1 MSKRARKKQLNRPAG
16 AGPASDGTTAQPQ
29 GPATADQS
37 GLATSPKAASSAAG
51 PATPEPIDLPVDL
64 DDDVPVYDHD
74 LLTVEPE
81 PVSERELRALMKD
94 WRRGRAT
101 RHLWDVIQD
110 GYVALLAFVMIGGM
124 IFSVVWRAQG
134 IAAEC
139 TTASCQ
145 TGRTLLP
152 WAALFGTLAVTLAVA
167 RLFGPIVAS
176 ASEGFW
182 LMDAPVRRSRLL
194 SGRLAAVLTVSAV
207 VSAVFGGLVAA
218 LTGSSF
224 AEAGIWAAASALG
237 AAGLTAFSAAEQGA
251 DRHWTVRVLTWLA
264 GALGLAALTAVVA
277 VAAGWVSLGID
288 LKLGVQLA
296 GIVGGVGLLL
306 LVACGVL
313 AFVRLDGMRRAR
325 MMSGGSLVS
334 GMQGAMFAMDVGL
347 MRDILVERDAM
358 ERGHVRPTRGR
369 GLGVQALVWRDLQ
382 RLIRFPKSLLLLVV
396 GLVVPY
402 AVGALGLAAFS
413 PFISGMVLMTA
424 LVPLLGSLRVLSRT
438 KGLARAFPFSTQDIR
453 RAVMTVPA
461 VLALIWA
468 GLAIP
473 AFAGLGSG
481 MQHMPILDAVIH
493 AALTGVAGLLA
504 AVRWVTAK
512 PADYG
517 APMMQTG
524 MGAMPP
530 GLMLNLFRGIDV
542 MAGVTGPLLLG
553 WSPWISVVIAV
564 IIFFLL
570 QGGMSMEDAQAMQE
584 EQKKQMAEL
593 KGETAAAK
601 GSAQKTRIPPPSRR

>member
-1 MSKRARKKQLNRPAG
+1 MSKRARKKASSRPGPAPAGDARPASPSPVAPVG
-16 AGPASDGTTAQPQ
+16 PEATVPVQEPAAASVPSPAPADEAPPEPAGPVWHHS
-29 GPATADQS
+29 
-37 GLATSPKAASSAAG
+37 L
-51 PATPEPIDLPVDL
+51 VDL
-64 DDDVPVYDHD
+64 V
-74 LLTVEPE
+74 PE
-81 PVSERELRALMKD
+81 PVSERDLRSLMKD

-101 RHLWDVIQD
+101 RHIWEVIQD
-110 GYVALLAFVMIGGM
+110 GYVAVLAVVMIGAM
-124 IFSVVWRAQG
+124 IASVVWRAQG

-139 TTASCQ
+139 TTATCQ

-176 ASEGFW
+176 AAEGFW

-194 SGRLAAVLTVSAV
+194 AGRLVAVVVVAGIVSAL
-207 VSAVFGGLVAA
+207 FGGLVAA
-218 LTGSSF
+218 LTGSPL

-237 AAGLTAFSAAEQGA
+237 AAGLTAFAAAEQGA

-264 GALGLAALTAVVA
+264 GALGLTALMAVVA
-277 VAAGWVSLGID
+277 VAAGWTTLGFD
-288 LKLGVQLA
+288 LTLGVRLA
-296 GIVGGVGLLL
+296 GIVGGVGVVLLL
-306 LVACGVL
+306 AGGAA
-313 AFVRLDGMRRAR
+313 AFARLDGMRRAR
-325 MMSGGSLVS
+325 LLSGGSLVS

-358 ERGHVRPTRGR
+358 DRGHVRPTRGR
-369 GLGVQALVWRDLQ
+369 GLGVNALVWRDLQ
-382 RLIRFPKSLLLLVV
+382 RLIRFPKSLLLLLV

-402 AVGALGLAAFS
+402 AVGALGLGSFS

-461 VLALIWA
+461 VLALLWA
-468 GLAIP
+468 AAAVP

-481 MQHMPILDAVIH
+481 TQHLPLLDAVIH
-493 AALTGVAGLLA
+493 AGLTGVAGLLA

-517 APMMQTG
+517 TPMVQTG

-530 GLMLNLFRGIDV
+530 GLMVNLFRGIDV

-553 WSPWISVVIAV
+553 WSPWVSVVIAGV
-564 IIFFLL
+564 VFFLL
-570 QGGMSMEDAQAMQE
+570 QGGMSMEEAQAMQE
-584 EQKKQMAEL
+584 EQKRQLADL
-593 KGETAAAK
+593 KGAQGTAAPA
-601 GSAQKTRIPPPSRR
+601 GKTRIPPPAKR

>member
-1 MSKRARKKQLNRPAG
+1 MSKRARKKASSRPGPAPAGDARPASPSPVAPVG
-16 AGPASDGTTAQPQ
+16 PEATVPVQEPAAASVPRPAPADEAPPEPAGPVWHHS
-29 GPATADQS
+29 
-37 GLATSPKAASSAAG
+37 L
-51 PATPEPIDLPVDL
+51 VDL
-64 DDDVPVYDHD
+64 V
-74 LLTVEPE
+74 PE
-81 PVSERELRALMKD
+81 PVSERDLRSLMKD

-101 RHLWDVIQD
+101 RHIWEVIQD
-110 GYVALLAFVMIGGM
+110 GYVAVLAVVMIGAM
-124 IFSVVWRAQG
+124 IASVVWRAQG

-139 TTASCQ
+139 TTATCQ

-176 ASEGFW
+176 AAEGFW

-194 SGRLAAVLTVSAV
+194 AGRLVAVVVVAGIVSAL
-207 VSAVFGGLVAA
+207 FGGLVAA
-218 LTGSSF
+218 LTGSPL

-237 AAGLTAFSAAEQGA
+237 AAGLTAFAAAEQGA

-264 GALGLAALTAVVA
+264 GALGLTALMAVVA
-277 VAAGWVSLGID
+277 VAAGWTTLGFD
-288 LKLGVQLA
+288 LALGVRLA
-296 GIVGGVGLLL
+296 GIVGGVGVVLLL
-306 LVACGVL
+306 AGGAA
-313 AFVRLDGMRRAR
+313 AFARLDGMRRAR
-325 MMSGGSLVS
+325 LLSGGSLVS

-358 ERGHVRPTRGR
+358 DRGHVRPTRGR
-369 GLGVQALVWRDLQ
+369 GLGVNALVWRDLQ
-382 RLIRFPKSLLLLVV
+382 RLIRFPKSLLLLLV

-402 AVGALGLAAFS
+402 AVGALGLGSFS

-461 VLALIWA
+461 VLALLWA
-468 GLAIP
+468 AAAVP

-481 MQHMPILDAVIH
+481 TQHLPLLDAVIH
-493 AALTGVAGLLA
+493 AGLTGVAGLLA

-517 APMMQTG
+517 TPMVQTG

-530 GLMLNLFRGIDV
+530 GLMVNLFRGIDV

-553 WSPWISVVIAV
+553 WSPWVSVVIAGV
-564 IIFFLL
+564 VFFLL
-570 QGGMSMEDAQAMQE
+570 QGGMSMEEAQAMQE
-584 EQKKQMAEL
+584 EQKRQLADL
-593 KGETAAAK
+593 KGAQGTAAPA
-601 GSAQKTRIPPPSRR
+601 GKTRIPPPAKR

>member
-1 MSKRARKKQLNRPAG
+1 VPVQEPAAASVPSPAPADEAPPEPAG
-16 AGPASDGTTAQPQ
+16 PVWHHS
-29 GPATADQS
+29 
-37 GLATSPKAASSAAG
+37 L
-51 PATPEPIDLPVDL
+51 VDL
-64 DDDVPVYDHD
+64 V
-74 LLTVEPE
+74 PE
-81 PVSERELRALMKD
+81 PVSERDLRSLMKD

-101 RHLWDVIQD
+101 RHIWEVIQD
-110 GYVALLAFVMIGGM
+110 GYVAVLAVVMIGAM
-124 IFSVVWRAQG
+124 IASVVWRAQG

-139 TTASCQ
+139 TTATCQ

-176 ASEGFW
+176 AAEGFW

-194 SGRLAAVLTVSAV
+194 AGRLVAVVVVAGIVSAL
-207 VSAVFGGLVAA
+207 FGGLVAA
-218 LTGSSF
+218 LTGSPL

-237 AAGLTAFSAAEQGA
+237 AAGLTAFAAAEQGA

-264 GALGLAALTAVVA
+264 GALGLTALMAVVA
-277 VAAGWVSLGID
+277 VAAGWTTLGFD
-288 LKLGVQLA
+288 LTLGVRLA
-296 GIVGGVGLLL
+296 GIVGGVGVVLLL
-306 LVACGVL
+306 AGGAA
-313 AFVRLDGMRRAR
+313 AFARLDGMRRAR
-325 MMSGGSLVS
+325 LLSGGSLVS

-358 ERGHVRPTRGR
+358 DRGHVRPTRGR
-369 GLGVQALVWRDLQ
+369 GLGVNALVWRDLQ
-382 RLIRFPKSLLLLVV
+382 RLIRFPKSLLLLLV

-402 AVGALGLAAFS
+402 AVGALGLGSFS

-461 VLALIWA
+461 VLALLWA
-468 GLAIP
+468 AAAVP

-481 MQHMPILDAVIH
+481 TQHLPLLDAVIH
-493 AALTGVAGLLA
+493 AGLTGVAGLLA

-517 APMMQTG
+517 TPMVQTG

-530 GLMLNLFRGIDV
+530 GLMVNLFRGIDV

-553 WSPWISVVIAV
+553 WSPWVSVVIAGV
-564 IIFFLL
+564 VFFLL
-570 QGGMSMEDAQAMQE
+570 QGGMSMEEAQAMQE
-584 EQKKQMAEL
+584 EQKRQLADL
-593 KGETAAAK
+593 KGAQGTAAPA
-601 GSAQKTRIPPPSRR
+601 GKTRIPPPAKR

>member
-1 MSKRARKKQLNRPAG
+1 MSKRARKKARTLPSAPPAPV
-16 AGPASDGTTAQPQ
+16 PASGSARTSEEEIVSDS
-29 GPATADQS
+29 DQI
-37 GLATSPKAASSAAG
+37 LLDQRVW
-51 PATPEPIDLPVDL
+51 TPEPDP
-64 DDDVPVYDHD
+64 VPVWDHN
-74 LLTVEPE
+74 LLDVDTE
-81 PVSERELRALMKD
+81 PVSERELRAVMKD

-110 GYVALLAFVMIGGM
+110 GYVAVLAIAMIGAM
-124 IFSVVWRAQG
+124 IASVVWRAQG
-134 IAAEC
+134 LASEC
-139 TTASCQ
+139 TTATCQ

-176 ASEGFW
+176 AAEGFW
-182 LMDAPVRRSRLL
+182 LMDAPIRRSRLL
-194 SGRLAAVLTVSAV
+194 TGRLAAVIVMAAGAAAL
-207 VSAVFGGLVAA
+207 FGGLVAA
-218 LTGSSF
+218 LTGSTLP
-224 AEAGIWAAASALG
+224 EAGIWAAASALG
-237 AAGLTAFSAAEQGA
+237 AAGLTAVAAAEQGA
-251 DRHWTVRVLTWLA
+251 DRHWTVRALTWVA
-264 GALGLAALTAVVA
+264 GATGLAALGAVVA
-277 VAAGWVSLGID
+277 VAAGWVNLDFD
-288 LKLGVQLA
+288 LTLGVRLA
-296 GIVGGVGLLL
+296 GLVGGVGALLL
-306 LVACGVL
+306 LVGGVV
-313 AFVRLDGMRRAR
+313 AFRRLDAMRRAR
-325 MMSGGSLVS
+325 LVSGGSLVS
-334 GMQGAMFAMDVGL
+334 GMQGAMFAMDIGL

-358 ERGHVRPTRGR
+358 DRGHVRPTRGR
-369 GLGVQALVWRDLQ
+369 GLGVQALIWRDLQ

-402 AVGALGLAAFS
+402 AVGALGLASFS

-461 VLALIWA
+461 VMAAVWSA
-468 GLAIP
+468 AAVP

-481 MQHMPILDAVIH
+481 MQHMSLLDAVIH
-493 AALTGVAGLLA
+493 AMLTGVAGLLA

-542 MAGVTGPLLLG
+542 IVGVTGPLLLG
-553 WSPWISVVIAV
+553 WSPWVSVVIAA

-570 QGGMSMEDAQAMQE
+570 QGGMSMEEAQAMQE

-593 KGETAAAK
+593 KGQEPSSHKT
-601 GSAQKTRIPPPSRR
+601 GQKVKIPPPSRK